1 MMCRECGL
9 PTIKAQRYMCMRC
22 YKRLYKRGMHTIHP
36 NMPIH
41 GRKPH
46 DAADCSTCCEVA
58 ELHDLGF
65 TAADIIAALGSTADA
80 VDIHLRRF
88 APHLRPIVARE
99 ANRARARRKATA

>member
-9 PTIKAQRYMCMRC
+9 PTVKAQRFMCIRC
-22 YKRLYKRGMHTIHP
+22 YKRLYKRGMHTIYP
-36 NMPIH
+36 LMPT
-41 GRKPH
+41 GRRPH
-46 DAADCSTCCEVA
+46 DVNDCSTCCEVA

-65 TAADIIAALGSTADA
+65 PAAEIIAALGSTAAA
-80 VDIHLRRF
+80 VEIHLRRF